1 MKKFWFVFFLI
12 GDVGFS
18 LIYFGFSLWFCSDL
32 ERERERSNGGEEKD
46 EEIRKWIENFP
57 YDFVVIWR
65 ERERDEMRSNG
76 GEERDKEIWKWRE
89 KKAWKRREK
98 KKKKKEK
105 EEEKMRCV
113 ASACEREL

>member
-18 LIYFGFSLWFCSDL
+18 LIYFGFSLWFRSDL

-65 ERERDEMRSNG
+65 EREMRWEVMEVKREIKKFES
-76 GEERDKEIWKWRE
+76 EERRKRGRE
-89 KKAWKRREK
+89 GR